1 MSQPVKHAGPD
12 TRPVDDRHRGHQGPT
27 AGGHSPEIRDAAGGQ
42 AEVRDRQPGMML
54 LISMAITVAYVA
66 SMATSLDWL
75 DLEFWWELA
84 ALVTIMLLGHW
95 QEMKA
100 IGQARGALAAL
111 AELLPDQAD
120 RVTPE
125 GIETVQLSALVEGDV
140 VLVRPGARVP
150 AEGEVVEGAADVG
163 ESMLTGESR
172 PVSKAAG

>member
-111 AELLPDQAD
+111 DELLPDDAELID
-120 RVTPE
+120 GDDVRRVSIDE
-125 GIETVQLSALVEGDV
+125 LEVGDV
-140 VLVRPGARVP
+140 VLVRAGGRVP
-150 AEGEVVEGAADVG
+150 
-163 ESMLTGESR
+163 
-172 PVSKAAG
+172 